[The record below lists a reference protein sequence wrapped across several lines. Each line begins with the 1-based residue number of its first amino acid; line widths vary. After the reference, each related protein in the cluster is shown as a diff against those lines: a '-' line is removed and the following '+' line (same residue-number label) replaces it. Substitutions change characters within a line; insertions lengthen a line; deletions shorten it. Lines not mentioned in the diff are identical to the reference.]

1 LPPYIFVLSCT
12 ILVNGALLRKL
23 GYYKPWYLF
32 GALILLVGGVLMCK
46 SVIRRS
52 FQFVSLG
59 FERLLT
65 LFKARVDVNTSTG
78 AIYGYDILLGLGAGA
93 FAQSGFAI
101 IQAVVAPEEMANGI
115 TFIVS
120 QQSAPKWHSNF
131 REKRQK
137 LTYTN
142 LSSEQ
147 IIGQLSGITFG
158 LAIAGA
164 VFVNDALSKLEALLP
179 DTPPDQLQLFIA
191 GTSSALLES
200 LGDSVSADVLSA
212 VVVALSKV

>member
-12 ILVNGALLRKL
+12 ILVNGALLRNL
-23 GYYKPWYLF
+23 GYHKPWYLF
-32 GALILLVGGVLMCK
+32 GALLLLVGGVLMCK

-131 REKRQK
+131 REK
-137 LTYTN
+137 N